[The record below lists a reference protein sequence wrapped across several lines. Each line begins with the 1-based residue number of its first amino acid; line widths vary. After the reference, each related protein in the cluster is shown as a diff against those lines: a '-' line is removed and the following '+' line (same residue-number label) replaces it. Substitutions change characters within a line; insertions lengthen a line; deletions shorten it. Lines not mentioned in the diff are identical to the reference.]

1 VERALCRAGALVVP
15 GEKNDKH
22 SEVLRDGAR
31 YHLSGDLAQ
40 AEKAYR
46 RVLQSEPNNSEARHL
61 LSVVASQTGRF
72 TEALQELDKAIAL
85 NPENSQFHNS
95 AGQVL
100 LAQGHAR
107 EACRAFQ
114 KALALNHD
122 YAEAHHNLG
131 LAHYSL
137 DHFQAAARHQ
147 QLAILLR
154 PQFLEALVH
163 LGHVLIRLYRP
174 AEAIEKCR
182 RALQIQ
188 PDAPFAHLYLS
199 TALRASGQYAAAIK
213 HSRTALRL
221 SPKLRTAH
229 THHAILLL
237 QQGKLRKGFKEYDW
251 RYAGHEGERRWSG
264 KGFVGKKL
272 LVFDEQGL
280 GDVLQF
286 VRYLPQVKKLG
297 GSVIFETRPS
307 LFGLLRD
314 FPGIDQLT
322 EWDAMPPGACDLGIS
337 LMSLPKILGT
347 TLATIPNS
355 VPYLHAD
362 ANKVAYWRR
371 RLAGP
376 SVKVGLVWA
385 GNPKSELDGVRSCK
399 LAEFRP
405 LFGVSGVRF
414 YSLQYGRAM
423 NQIDALPRG
432 IQVVNL
438 GKELPDFSDVAA
450 AVDNL
455 DLVISV
461 DTAMVHLAGA
471 MAKPVFTMLGSDPD
485 WRWMLNR
492 NDSPWYPTMRL
503 FRQKQRGEWPAVFSE
518 AGHALREFVSARRPR
533 NFTYR
538 SKSPG

>member
-1 VERALCRAGALVVP
+1 
-15 GEKNDKH
+15 
-22 SEVLRDGAR
+22 VL
-31 YHLSGDLAQ
+31 
-40 AEKAYR
+40 K
-46 RVLQSEPNNSEARHL
+46 SEPDNSEARHL
-61 LSVVASQTGRF
+61 LAVVAYRTGRF
-72 TEALQELDKAIAL
+72 AQALQELDKAIAL
-85 NPENSQFHNS
+85 NPENPQFHNS
-95 AGQVL
+95 VGQVL
-100 LAQGHAR
+100 LAQGHVG
-107 EACRAFQ
+107 EASQAFQ
-114 KALALNHD
+114 KALALNRD
-122 YAEAHHNLG
+122 YAEAHYNLG

-137 DHFQAAARHQ
+137 GHFQAAARHQ
-147 QLAILLR
+147 QLAIQLR
-154 PQFLEALVH
+154 PWFLEALVH
-163 LGHVLIRLYRP
+163 LGHVLFRLYRP
-174 AEAIEKCR
+174 VEAIEKCR
-182 RALQIQ
+182 QAIQIQ
-188 PDAPFAHLYLS
+188 PDSAFAHLALS
-199 TALRASGQYAAAIK
+199 LALRAGSQFAAALK

-237 QQGKLRKGFKEYDW
+237 QQGKLRRGFKEYDW
-251 RYAGHEGERRWSG
+251 RYAGHESERRWNG

-297 GSVIFETRPS
+297 GSVIFETRPP

-314 FPGIDQLT
+314 FPGIDHLT
-322 EWDAMPPGACDLGIS
+322 GWDAMPPGACDFVIP

-362 ANKVAYWRR
+362 VNKVAYWRR
-371 RLAGP
+371 RLGGP

-399 LAEFRP
+399 LAEFWP

-423 NQIDALPRG
+423 NQIEALPREM
-432 IQVVNL
+432 QVVNL

-461 DTAMVHLAGA
+461 DTAVVHLAGA
-471 MAKPVFTMLGSDPD
+471 MAKPVFTILGSDPD

-503 FRQKQRGEWPAVFSE
+503 FRQKQTGEWPAVFSE
-518 AGHALREFVSARRPR
+518 ASHALREFVSTRRLS
-533 NFTYR
+533 NFNHR
-538 SKSPG
+538 SKESWLTKIAP